1 MERPIREVDG
11 VEREDADAVGA
22 TRSALD
28 CRRAGNCG
36 ALDGRHKGAIDD
48 GLDEEHVV
56 EAHPGADNAIH
67 ARATDEATERAY
79 DGSKVR
85 RWRARFTLRPL
96 QSLVPF
102 LMFLDVTTMVAAVAV
117 VLTTTAETIAAM
129 SAAFMLSPFL

>member
-96 QSLVPF
+96 QSLQAGVSLRP
-102 LMFLDVTTMVAAVAV
+102 L
-117 VLTTTAETIAAM
+117 
-129 SAAFMLSPFL
+129 SAGCAGRSLRPLRSPRALRARESA